1 MTGFESFGYL
11 LPSICLL
18 AGALLVMLLDLFV
31 PHDTLAAEPGTEQ
44 AAHPGRSA
52 VIFWIVAML
61 SVVAASVSSF
71 TLQDNGPVRIMSVLV
86 YDGFTAYSWR
96 LILVALGMVVLLGE
110 SYLRH
115 RVIEPALYYACL
127 LLFGLG
133 ALLLAASTNMIMLLL
148 AVDFLSLLGY
158 VLTGFLH
165 YDKRSTEAAIK
176 YLVYGSAVS
185 AVMAFGLSWLY
196 GLTGTTD
203 YAETASVLAGRFT
216 WSGGQVIPPRSL
228 IPILVFVLA
237 GFSFKIGAA
246 PFHQW
251 LPDAFEGAP
260 APVASALAIV
270 PKVAGFAALVRVTM
284 VVFPVG
290 TTLGEVWRWP
300 LIAFLAVMAMFAG
313 NLTGLWQTNIK
324 RLMAYSGIAQVGYAL
339 VGAAT
344 ATERGLSG
352 LLLYLTAYT
361 VAELGVFAAI
371 TVMSDKVGLETVED
385 YRGLYHRA
393 PALAAVLLLGVLSL
407 FGMPGTGG
415 FMGKLWLLMGA
426 LEDGRISILVIMTI
440 NGLISLSYYWKIIR
454 TTFVH
459 TDYSLSPVVVPAAS
473 YVVLAISALG
483 IVGIGLYPNLVLQWA
498 QAAVQIFFTG

>member
-1 MTGFESFGYL
+1 MTEFESLWYL
-11 LPSICLL
+11 LPSVCLL
-18 AGALLVMLLDLFV
+18 AGALLILFLALAAPARGV
-31 PHDTLAAEPGTEQ
+31 PHPG
-44 AAHPGRSA
+44 ARRGRSTML
-52 VIFWIVAML
+52 FWGVAL
-61 SVVAASVSSF
+61 VSVVAAGASSF
-71 TLQDNGPVRIMSVLV
+71 ALQSNGAVQILSVLT
-86 YDGFTAYSWR
+86 YDGFTAYLWR

-115 RVIEPALYYACL
+115 RITEPAFYYACL
-127 LLFGLG
+127 LFFGLG
-133 ALLLAASTNMIMLLL
+133 ALLLAATTNTVMLLL
-148 AVDFLSLLGY
+148 AVDFLSLVGY
-158 VLTGFLH
+158 ILTGFLH

-203 YAETASVLAGRFT
+203 YVVTAEVLAGRFT
-216 WSGGQVIPPRSL
+216 WSGGQVIPPTSL
-228 IPILVFVLA
+228 VPILVFVLA

-260 APVASALAIV
+260 APVASALAVV
-270 PKVAGFAALVRVTM
+270 PKLAGFAALVRVTM
-284 VVFPVG
+284 VVLPVG
-290 TTLGEVWRWP
+290 TTLGELWRWP
-300 LIAFLAVMAMFAG
+300 LVAFLAVMAMFVG
-313 NLTGLWQTNIK
+313 NLTGLGQTNMK

-339 VGAAT
+339 VGVAT
-344 ATERGLSG
+344 ATDRGLSA

-361 VAELGVFAAI
+361 VAELGVFATI
-371 TVMSDKVGLETVED
+371 TVMSDKVGLEEVED

-393 PALAAVLLLGVLSL
+393 PLLTAALLLGVLSL

-426 LEDGRISILVIMTI
+426 LEDGRFTMLVIMTI
-440 NGLISLSYYWKIIR
+440 NGLISLAYYWKVIR

-459 TDYSLSPVVVPAAS
+459 TDHRLAPVSVPAAS
-473 YVVLAISALG
+473 GVVLVVSTVA

-498 QAAVQIFFTG
+498 EAAIQVFFRG

>member
-1 MTGFESFGYL
+1 MIL
-11 LPSICLL
+11 
-18 AGALLVMLLDLFV
+18 LLDLV
-31 PHDTLAAEPGTEQ
+31 RRQDVAPAEGASAEDVAAAGAYQGPT
-44 AAHPGRSA
+44 
-52 VIFWIVAML
+52 AML
-61 SVVAASVSSF
+61 FWGVALVSVVAAGASS
-71 TLQDNGPVRIMSVLV
+71 LALHSNEAVRILSVLI
-86 YDGFTAYSWR
+86 YDGFTAYLWR

-115 RVIEPALYYACL
+115 RITEIGLYYACL

-133 ALLLAASTNMIMLLL
+133 ALLLAATTNTVMLLL
-148 AVDFLSLLGY
+148 AVDFLSLVGY
-158 VLTGFLH
+158 ILTGFLH
-165 YDKRSTEAAIK
+165 YEKRSTEAAIK
-176 YLVYGSAVS
+176 YLVYGSAIS

-203 YAETASVLAGRFT
+203 YIVMAEVLAGRFT
-216 WSGGQVIPPRSL
+216 WSGGQVISPTSL
-228 IPILVFVLA
+228 IPVLVFVLA

-260 APVASALAIV
+260 APVTSALAVV
-270 PKVAGFAALVRVTM
+270 PKLAGFAALVRVTM
-284 VVFPVG
+284 VMLPVG
-290 TTLGEVWRWP
+290 TSLGEVWRWP
-300 LIAFLAVMAMFAG
+300 LVAFLAVMAMFAG

-324 RLMAYSGIAQVGYAL
+324 RLLAYSGIAQVGYAL
-339 VGAAT
+339 VGVVT
-344 ATERGLSG
+344 ASERGLTA

-371 TVMSDKVGLETVED
+371 TVMSDKVGVEEVED

-393 PALAAVLLLGVLSL
+393 PLLAGVLMLGVLSL

-426 LEDGRISILVIMTI
+426 LEDGRFTLLVIMTI
-440 NGLISLSYYWKIIR
+440 NGLISLAYYWKVIS

-459 TDYSLSPVVVPAAS
+459 TDHRLAPVSVSAAS
-473 YVVLAISALG
+473 YVVLGASAVA
-483 IVGIGLYPNLVLQWA
+483 IVGIGVYPNLVVRWA
-498 QAAVQIFFTG
+498 ESAIQAFFGG

>member
-1 MTGFESFGYL
+1 MTGFESVRYL
-11 LPSICLL
+11 LPSACLL
-18 AGALLVMLLDLFV
+18 GGALLILFLDLV
-31 PHDTLAAEPGTEQ
+31 VRRQ
-44 AAHPGRSA
+44 AAHQGRLA
-52 VIFWIVAML
+52 LLFGGVAL
-61 SVVAASVSSF
+61 VSVVAAGAGSLVLQRDEAVRILSVLTFDSF
-71 TLQDNGPVRIMSVLV
+71 TGYLWL
-86 YDGFTAYSWR
+86 
-96 LILVALGMVVLLGE
+96 LILLALGMVVLLGE

-115 RVIEPALYYACL
+115 RIPELGLYYACL

-133 ALLLAASTNMIMLLL
+133 ALLLAASTNAVMLLL
-148 AVDFLSLLGY
+148 TVDFLSLVGY
-158 VLTGFLH
+158 ILTGFLH

-203 YAETASVLAGRFT
+203 YATMAEVLAGRFT
-216 WSGGQVIPPRSL
+216 WSGGQIIPPTNL

-260 APVASALAIV
+260 APVASALAVV
-270 PKVAGFAALVRVTM
+270 PKLAGFAALVRVTM
-284 VVFPVG
+284 VLLPVG
-290 TTLGEVWRWP
+290 TSLGELWRWP
-300 LIAFLAVMAMFAG
+300 LVAFLAVMAMFAG
-313 NLTGLWQTNIK
+313 NLTGLGQTNIK

-339 VGAAT
+339 VGVAT
-344 ATERGLSG
+344 ATDRGLSA

-371 TVMSDKVGLETVED
+371 TVMADEVGLEEVED

-393 PALAAVLLLGVLSL
+393 PLPAGALMIGVLSL

-426 LEDGRISILVIMTI
+426 LEDGRFVILVIMTI
-440 NGLISLSYYWKIIR
+440 NGLVSLAYYWKIIR

-459 TDYSLSPVVVPAAS
+459 TDHSLAPVSVPVAS
-473 YVVLAISALG
+473 GVVLVVSTVAVMA
-483 IVGIGLYPNLVLQWA
+483 IGLYPNLVLQWA
-498 QAAVQIFFTG
+498 EAAIQVFFHG

>member
-1 MTGFESFGYL
+1 MLFWGVA
-11 LPSICLL
+11 L
-18 AGALLVMLLDLFV
+18 ASV
-31 PHDTLAAEPGTEQ
+31 LAA
-44 AAHPGRSA
+44 
-52 VIFWIVAML
+52 VA
-61 SVVAASVSSF
+61 SSF
-71 TLQDNGPVRIMSVLV
+71 LLQSTGSVRILSMLT
-86 YDGFTAYSWR
+86 YDGFTAYLWR

-110 SYLRH
+110 SYLR
-115 RVIEPALYYACL
+115 RRITEPGLYYACL
-127 LLFGLG
+127 LVFGLG
-133 ALLLAASTNMIMLLL
+133 ALLLAAATNAIMLLL
-148 AVDFLSLLGY
+148 AVDFLSLVGY

-176 YLVYGSAVS
+176 YLIYGSAIS

-203 YAETASVLAGRFT
+203 YVMTAEVLAGRFAWT
-216 WSGGQVIPPRSL
+216 GGQVIPPALL

-284 VVFPVG
+284 VVLPAG

-300 LIAFLAVMAMFAG
+300 LVAFLAVMAMFAG

-324 RLMAYSGIAQVGYAL
+324 RLMAYSGIAQVGYGL
-339 VGAAT
+339 VGVAT
-344 ATERGLSG
+344 ATERGLSA
-352 LLLYLTAYT
+352 LLLYLTVYA

-371 TVMSDKVGLETVED
+371 TVMSDQVGLEAVED

-393 PALAAVLLLGVLSL
+393 PVLAGVLMLGVLSL

-415 FMGKLWLLMGA
+415 FMGKLWLLMAA
-426 LEDGRISILVIMTI
+426 LEDGRFTILVIMTI
-440 NGLISLSYYWKIIR
+440 NGLISLSYYWNIIR

-459 TDYSLSPVVVPAAS
+459 TDRRLAPVSVPAAS
-473 YVVLAISALG
+473 YVVLVISAVA
-483 IVGIGLYPNLVLQWA
+483 IVGIGVYPNLVLRWA
-498 QAAVQIFFTG
+498 ETAIQAFFRG

>member
-1 MTGFESFGYL
+1 MTEFESLWYL
-11 LPSICLL
+11 LPSVCLL
-18 AGALLVMLLDLFV
+18 AGALLILFLDLAAPARGV
-31 PHDTLAAEPGTEQ
+31 PHPGARQ
-44 AAHPGRSA
+44 GRSA
-52 VIFWIVAML
+52 MLFWGIALV
-61 SVVAASVSSF
+61 SVVAAGASSF
-71 TLQDNGPVRIMSVLV
+71 ALQSNGAVQILSVLT
-86 YDGFTAYSWR
+86 YDGFTAYLWR

-115 RVIEPALYYACL
+115 RITEPAFYYACL
-127 LLFGLG
+127 LFFGLG
-133 ALLLAASTNMIMLLL
+133 ALLLAATTNTVMLLL
-148 AVDFLSLLGY
+148 AVDFLSLVGY
-158 VLTGFLH
+158 ILTGFLH

-203 YAETASVLAGRFT
+203 YVVTAEVLAGRFT
-216 WSGGQVIPPRSL
+216 WSGGQVIPPTSL
-228 IPILVFVLA
+228 VPILVFVLA

-260 APVASALAIV
+260 APVASALAVV
-270 PKVAGFAALVRVTM
+270 PKLAGFAALVRVTM
-284 VVFPVG
+284 VVLPVG
-290 TTLGEVWRWP
+290 TTLGELWRWP
-300 LIAFLAVMAMFAG
+300 LVAFLAVMAMFVG
-313 NLTGLWQTNIK
+313 NLTGLGQTNMK

-339 VGAAT
+339 VGVAT
-344 ATERGLSG
+344 ATDRGLSA

-361 VAELGVFAAI
+361 VAELGVFATI
-371 TVMSDKVGLETVED
+371 TVMSDKVGLEEVED

-393 PALAAVLLLGVLSL
+393 PLLTAALLLGVLSL

-426 LEDGRISILVIMTI
+426 LEDGRFTMLVIMTI
-440 NGLISLSYYWKIIR
+440 NGLISLAYYWKVIR

-459 TDYSLSPVVVPAAS
+459 TDHRLAPVSVPAAS
-473 YVVLAISALG
+473 GVVLVVSTVA

-498 QAAVQIFFTG
+498 EAAIQVFFRG